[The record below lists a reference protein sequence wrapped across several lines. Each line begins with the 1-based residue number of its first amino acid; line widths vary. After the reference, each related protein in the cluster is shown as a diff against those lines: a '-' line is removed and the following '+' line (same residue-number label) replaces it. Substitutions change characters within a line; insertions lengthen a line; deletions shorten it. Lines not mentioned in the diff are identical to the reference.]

1 MKINVLVI
9 PNAKESEVVKIK
21 DADYRIRVDAPAS
34 EGKANKRL
42 IEILAE
48 HFRVKRSSV
57 KILKGFKNRN
67 KIISIDNL

>member
-1 MKINVLVI
+1 MKLNIIVI
-9 PNAKESEVVKIK
+9 PNVKTSKVIK
-21 DADYRIRVDAPAS
+21 IGENNYKIRVDAPAI

-48 HFRVKRSSV
+48 YFKVPKYSI

-67 KIISIDNL
+67 KTIEIDL